1 MKSDTRYRF
10 KISLSKTSDN
20 KWWETIVM
28 CWWWWWWWR
37 ENNRNEVVVV
47 VVVGKINM
55 VVVVYSFTPRVSLAR
70 SFLHPFLPS
79 AFFKG

>member
-1 MKSDTRYRF
+1 M
-10 KISLSKTSDN
+10 
-20 KWWETIVM
+20 VG
-28 CWWWWWWWR
+28 
-37 ENNRNEVVVV
+37 NNSNVLVVVVV